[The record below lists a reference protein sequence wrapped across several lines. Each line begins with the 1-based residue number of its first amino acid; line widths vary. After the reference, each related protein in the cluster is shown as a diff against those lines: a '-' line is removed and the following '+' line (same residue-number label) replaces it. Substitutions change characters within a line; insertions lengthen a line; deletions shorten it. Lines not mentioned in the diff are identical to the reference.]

1 MNENTSNVKIE
12 SSSNKSFGL
21 LFSVIFLII
30 AIYPLIN
37 KGTINYLF
45 IFIAVIIFLISILLP
60 AILTIPNKLWFK
72 FSLIL
77 GSLISQIILTLIY
90 LVIVTPTGFFV
101 RLTGKDILNKKINK
115 QLKSYW
121 IKKSESFSSMKNQF

>member
-60 AILTIPNKLWFK
+60 SILTIPNKLWFK

-77 GSLISQIILTLIY
+77 GLLISQIILTLIY

-121 IKKSESFSSMKNQF
+121 IEKSESFSSMKNQF

>member
-60 AILTIPNKLWFK
+60 SILTIPNKLWFK

-77 GSLISQIILTLIY
+77 GLLISQIILTLIY

-121 IKKSESFSSMKNQF
+121 IKKSESYSSMKNQF